1 MATAV
6 RALAADRA
14 PYALYG
20 VKCIDLVPL
29 ALFSGEF
36 AIVNLDLG
44 PRTDIRP
51 MILDLT

>member
-36 AIVNLDLG
+36 AIVNLPWIWARGRISGL
-44 PRTDIRP
+44 
-51 MILDLT
+51 